1 MALSL
6 TLPSSN
12 LKLPI
17 KSLREAMK
25 LVEQLSHFAQFHVHQ
40 EFALSLAKSNDLI
53 YTLKLEVPKQQ
64 RTLQDFLSNIL
75 SDTGIVIFAICIIL
89 HVAIKM

>member
-1 MALSL
+1 
-6 TLPSSN
+6 
-12 LKLPI
+12 
-17 KSLREAMK
+17 MK
-25 LVEQLSHFAQFHVHQ
+25 LAEQLSHFAQFHGHQ

-53 YTLKLEVPKQQ
+53 YRLNLQVPKQQ
-64 RTLQDFLSNIL
+64 RTKDFLSNIL